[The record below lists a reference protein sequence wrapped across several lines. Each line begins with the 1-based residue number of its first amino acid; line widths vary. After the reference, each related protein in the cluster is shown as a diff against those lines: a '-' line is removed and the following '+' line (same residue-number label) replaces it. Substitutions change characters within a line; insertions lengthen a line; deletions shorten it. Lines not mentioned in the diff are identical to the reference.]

1 MRHPLSRMW
10 RSMRPRQWTK
20 NGFVLAPL
28 IFGRRAGDP
37 SALAMA
43 LGAAGIFCLASS
55 AGYLANDLIDR
66 STDRNHPEKRHR
78 PIASGELP
86 PTAVLAAVTILVL
99 AAFAGALLIGPAFT
113 GIVGLYLAVSLAYS
127 LVLKKLVIIDVMAI
141 AAGFVLRVAG
151 GAAAVQVS
159 ISSWLFLCTVLL
171 ALFLG
176 FGKRR
181 HELVLLEHKA
191 GHHREI
197 LREYSPYFLD
207 QMMSVVTA
215 STVVAY
221 SLYTMSPEVI
231 AKLGTPHLYLTIPFV
246 LYGIF
251 RYLYLIHQREAGGNP
266 SSILLTDRP
275 LLVNIILWVAVVVSL
290 IYVVGQ

>member
-1 MRHPLSRMW
+1 MRHPLSHIW

-28 IFGRRAGDP
+28 IFAKKAGDP
-37 SALAMA
+37 ATLCPA
-43 LGAAGIFCLASS
+43 LGAAGVFCLASS
-55 AGYLANDLIDR
+55 AGYLTNDLIDR
-66 STDRNHPEKRHR
+66 STDRNHPQKRHR

-86 PTAVLAAVTILVL
+86 PTAVLATVAMLVL
-99 AAFAGALLIGPAFT
+99 AAFAGALLIGPVFT
-113 GIVGLYLAVSLAYS
+113 GMVALYLAISLAYS
-127 LVLKKLVIIDVMAI
+127 LVLKRLVIIDVMAI

-151 GAAAVQVS
+151 GAAAIQVS

-176 FGKRR
+176 FG
-181 HELVLLEHKA
+181 
-191 GHHREI
+191 
-197 LREYSPYFLD
+197 
-207 QMMSVVTA
+207 
-215 STVVAY
+215 

-251 RYLYLIHQREAGGNP
+251 RYLYLIHQREGGGSP

-275 LLVNIILWVAVVVSL
+275 LLLNIILWVAAVVTM
-290 IYVVGQ
+290 IYIVGQ